1 MVECGGLFPH
11 RKGEKNMK
19 TEKITDWISVEK
31 ELPKED
37 GEVRITLEV
46 KLSGEIRTCF
56 DFAYFSKDLYEVDD
70 HEFQDKKGISGFYK
84 HLWNG
89 DVCEVNVKAWQPLPE
104 KFKERIK

>member
-37 GEVRITLEV
+37 GEVLITLEV
-46 KLSGEIRTCF
+46 KLLGEPRTCF

-70 HEFQDKKGISGFYK
+70 HEFQDKKNIAGFYK
-84 HLWNG
+84 HSWNG
-89 DVCEVNVKAWQPLPE
+89 GVCEVKPKAWQPLPE
-104 KFKERIK
+104 KFKEE